1 MGRGHVNS
9 AHGRPRRKGLRPQ
22 IYENMKRFLSIIA
35 LVFAVGALSAQE
47 YDSPEYVSLGR
58 ELPRSK
64 TLPYPTAEEAQALG
78 SGAVA
83 SKYLRPVTGWTRTEE
98 EDATVFTSKYVI
110 PFVWLSRQ
118 AILYVD
124 EASGAYEV
132 LINGQKVG
140 YTANAFTPAEFN
152 ITKASK
158 EDVNT
163 ISIRILKDH
172 WSRRMED
179 FVETREPRVGETYVI
194 SQPTIRVRDVVH
206 NTDVDLKSEYANVE
220 VGLIVKTESLNPKT
234 ARIHYELIAPDTT
247 VVTQGYK
254 DVTLGMRGEDTVKF
268 MARIPY
274 VLTWCADMPVRY
286 RLNIKTQI
294 EGRYAEYQSRMIG
307 FRDIAINEDG
317 DFMING
323 IKTELFYRDF
333 DPLKVTEKDII
344 AARVLKYNA
353 LRFKMGAVPQNVYR
367 MCDSLGMYVIAQIP
381 INTSKSGLSRR
392 IGGNPSNDPKW
403 KAAFLDRAE
412 TAYRTTCGQASV
424 IGYVMAEESSNGINL
439 YETYLRLKALERKRP
454 ILYIEAAGEWNSD

>member
-1 MGRGHVNS
+1 
-9 AHGRPRRKGLRPQ
+9 
-22 IYENMKRFLSIIA
+22 MKRFLSIIA

-98 EDATVFTSKYVI
+98 PDATVFTSKYVI

-132 LINGQKVG
+132 IINGQKVG
-140 YTANAFTPAEFN
+140 YAANAFTPAEFN

-307 FRDIAINEDG
+307 FRDIDINEDG

-403 KAAFLDRAE
+403 KAAYLDRAE

-439 YETYLRLKALERKRP
+439 NETYLRLKALERKRP

>member
-1 MGRGHVNS
+1 
-9 AHGRPRRKGLRPQ
+9 
-22 IYENMKRFLSIIA
+22 MKRFLSIIA

-98 EDATVFTSKYVI
+98 PDATVFTSKYVI

-132 LINGQKVG
+132 IINGQKVG
-140 YTANAFTPAEFN
+140 YAANAFTPAEFN

-307 FRDIAINEDG
+307 FRDIDINEEG

-403 KAAFLDRAE
+403 KAAYLDRAE
-412 TAYRTTCGQASV
+412 TVYRTTCGQASV

>member
-1 MGRGHVNS
+1 
-9 AHGRPRRKGLRPQ
+9 
-22 IYENMKRFLSIIA
+22 MKRFLSIIA

-98 EDATVFTSKYVI
+98 PDATVFTSKYVI

-132 LINGQKVG
+132 IINGQKVG
-140 YTANAFTPAEFN
+140 YAANAFTPAEFN

-158 EDVNT
+158 EEVNT

-307 FRDIAINEDG
+307 FRDIDINEDG

-403 KAAFLDRAE
+403 KAAYLDRAE

>member
-1 MGRGHVNS
+1 
-9 AHGRPRRKGLRPQ
+9 
-22 IYENMKRFLSIIA
+22 MKRFLSIIA

-83 SKYLRPVTGWTRTEE
+83 SKYLRPVTVWTRTEE
-98 EDATVFTSKYVI
+98 PDATVFTSKYVI

-132 LINGQKVG
+132 IINGQKVG
-140 YTANAFTPAEFN
+140 YAANAFTPAEFN

-307 FRDIAINEDG
+307 FRDIDINEEG

-403 KAAFLDRAE
+403 KAAYLDRAE

>member
-1 MGRGHVNS
+1 
-9 AHGRPRRKGLRPQ
+9 
-22 IYENMKRFLSIIA
+22 MKRFLSIIA

-98 EDATVFTSKYVI
+98 ADATVFTSKYVI

-132 LINGQKVG
+132 IINGQKVG

-220 VGLIVKTESLNPKT
+220 VGLVVKTESLNPKT

-307 FRDIAINEDG
+307 FRDIDITEEG

>member
-1 MGRGHVNS
+1 
-9 AHGRPRRKGLRPQ
+9 
-22 IYENMKRFLSIIA
+22 MKRFLSIIA

-98 EDATVFTSKYVI
+98 PDATVFTSKYVI

-132 LINGQKVG
+132 IINGQKVG
-140 YTANAFTPAEFN
+140 YAANAFTPAEFN

-194 SQPTIRVRDVVH
+194 SQPTIRVRDVMH

-307 FRDIAINEDG
+307 FRDIDINEEG

-403 KAAFLDRAE
+403 KAAYLDRAE

>member
-1 MGRGHVNS
+1 
-9 AHGRPRRKGLRPQ
+9 
-22 IYENMKRFLSIIA
+22 MKRFLSIIA

-98 EDATVFTSKYVI
+98 PDATVFTSKYVI

-132 LINGQKVG
+132 IINGHKVG
-140 YTANAFTPAEFN
+140 YAANAFTPAEFN

-307 FRDIAINEDG
+307 FRDIDINEEG

-367 MCDSLGMYVIAQIP
+367 MCDSLGMYVITQIP

-403 KAAFLDRAE
+403 KAAYLDRAE

>member
-1 MGRGHVNS
+1 
-9 AHGRPRRKGLRPQ
+9 
-22 IYENMKRFLSIIA
+22 MKRFLSIIA
-35 LVFAVGALSAQE
+35 LVFAVDALSAQE

-98 EDATVFTSKYVI
+98 PDATVFTSKYVI

-132 LINGQKVG
+132 IINGQKVG
-140 YTANAFTPAEFN
+140 YAANAFTPAEFN

-307 FRDIAINEDG
+307 FRDIDINEDG

-403 KAAFLDRAE
+403 KAAYLDRAE

-439 YETYLRLKALERKRP
+439 YETYMRLKALERKRP

>member
-1 MGRGHVNS
+1 
-9 AHGRPRRKGLRPQ
+9 
-22 IYENMKRFLSIIA
+22 MKRFLSIIA

-98 EDATVFTSKYVI
+98 PDATVFTSKYVI

-132 LINGQKVG
+132 IINGHKVG
-140 YTANAFTPAEFN
+140 YAANAFTPAEFN

-172 WSRRMED
+172 WSHRMED

-307 FRDIAINEDG
+307 FRDIDINEDG

-403 KAAFLDRAE
+403 KAAYLDRAE

>member
-1 MGRGHVNS
+1 
-9 AHGRPRRKGLRPQ
+9 
-22 IYENMKRFLSIIA
+22 MKRFLSIIA

-98 EDATVFTSKYVI
+98 PDATVFSSKYVI

-132 LINGQKVG
+132 IINGQKVG
-140 YTANAFTPAEFN
+140 YAANAFTPAEFN

-307 FRDIAINEDG
+307 FRDIDINEEG

>member
-1 MGRGHVNS
+1 
-9 AHGRPRRKGLRPQ
+9 
-22 IYENMKRFLSIIA
+22 MKRFLSIIA

-132 LINGQKVG
+132 IINGQKVG
-140 YTANAFTPAEFN
+140 YAANAFTPAEFN

-172 WSRRMED
+172 RSRRMED

-307 FRDIAINEDG
+307 FRDIDINEEG

-403 KAAFLDRAE
+403 KAAYLDRAE

>member
-1 MGRGHVNS
+1 
-9 AHGRPRRKGLRPQ
+9 
-22 IYENMKRFLSIIA
+22 MKRFLSIIA

-98 EDATVFTSKYVI
+98 PDATVFTSKYVI

-132 LINGQKVG
+132 IINGQKVG
-140 YTANAFTPAEFN
+140 YAANAFTSAEFN

-307 FRDIAINEDG
+307 FRDIDINEEG

>member
-1 MGRGHVNS
+1 
-9 AHGRPRRKGLRPQ
+9 
-22 IYENMKRFLSIIA
+22 MKRFLSIIA

-98 EDATVFTSKYVI
+98 PDATVFTSKYVI

-132 LINGQKVG
+132 IINGQKVG
-140 YTANAFTPAEFN
+140 YAANAFTPAEFN

-206 NTDVDLKSEYANVE
+206 HTDVDLKREYAHVE

-307 FRDIAINEDG
+307 FRDIDINEEG

-403 KAAFLDRAE
+403 KAAYLDRAE

>member
-1 MGRGHVNS
+1 
-9 AHGRPRRKGLRPQ
+9 
-22 IYENMKRFLSIIA
+22 MKRFLSIIA

-83 SKYLRPVTGWTRTEE
+83 SKYLRPVTGWTRTDEP
-98 EDATVFTSKYVI
+98 DATVFTSKYVI

-132 LINGQKVG
+132 IINGQKVG
-140 YTANAFTPAEFN
+140 YAANAFTPAEFN

-307 FRDIAINEDG
+307 FRDIDINEEG

-403 KAAFLDRAE
+403 KAAYLDRAE

>member
-1 MGRGHVNS
+1 
-9 AHGRPRRKGLRPQ
+9 
-22 IYENMKRFLSIIA
+22 MKRFLSIIA

-64 TLPYPTAEEAQALG
+64 TLPYPTAEEAQALS

-98 EDATVFTSKYVI
+98 PDATVFTSKYVI

-132 LINGQKVG
+132 IINGQKVG
-140 YTANAFTPAEFN
+140 YAANAFTPAEFN

-307 FRDIAINEDG
+307 FRDIDINEDG

-403 KAAFLDRAE
+403 KAAYLDRAE

>member
-1 MGRGHVNS
+1 
-9 AHGRPRRKGLRPQ
+9 
-22 IYENMKRFLSIIA
+22 MKRFLSIIA

-98 EDATVFTSKYVI
+98 PDATVFTSKYVI

-132 LINGQKVG
+132 IINGQKVG
-140 YTANAFTPAEFN
+140 YAANAFTPAEFN

-307 FRDIAINEDG
+307 FRDIDINEEG

-353 LRFKMGAVPQNVYR
+353 LRFKMGAAPQNVYR

-403 KAAFLDRAE
+403 KAAYLDRAE

>member
-1 MGRGHVNS
+1 
-9 AHGRPRRKGLRPQ
+9 
-22 IYENMKRFLSIIA
+22 MKRFLSIIA

-83 SKYLRPVTGWTRTEE
+83 SKYLRPVTGWIRTEE
-98 EDATVFTSKYVI
+98 PDATVFTSKYVI

-132 LINGQKVG
+132 IINGQKVG
-140 YTANAFTPAEFN
+140 YAANAFTPAEFN

-307 FRDIAINEDG
+307 FRDIDINEEG

-403 KAAFLDRAE
+403 KAAYLDRAE

>member
-1 MGRGHVNS
+1 
-9 AHGRPRRKGLRPQ
+9 
-22 IYENMKRFLSIIA
+22 MKRFLSIIA

-64 TLPYPTAEEAQALG
+64 TLLYPTAEEAQALG

-98 EDATVFTSKYVI
+98 PDATVFTSKYVI

-132 LINGQKVG
+132 IINGQKVG
-140 YTANAFTPAEFN
+140 YAANAFTPAEFN

-307 FRDIAINEDG
+307 FRDIDINEDG

-403 KAAFLDRAE
+403 KAAYLDRAE

>member
-1 MGRGHVNS
+1 
-9 AHGRPRRKGLRPQ
+9 
-22 IYENMKRFLSIIA
+22 MKRFLSIIA

-98 EDATVFTSKYVI
+98 PDATVFTSKYVI

-132 LINGQKVG
+132 IINGQKVG
-140 YTANAFTPAEFN
+140 YAANAFTPAEFN

-307 FRDIAINEDG
+307 FRDIDINEEG

-403 KAAFLDRAE
+403 KAACLDRAE

>member
-1 MGRGHVNS
+1 
-9 AHGRPRRKGLRPQ
+9 
-22 IYENMKRFLSIIA
+22 MKRFLSIIA

-64 TLPYPTAEEAQALG
+64 TLPSPPAEEAQALG

-98 EDATVFTSKYVI
+98 PDATVFTSKYVI

-132 LINGQKVG
+132 IINGQKVG
-140 YTANAFTPAEFN
+140 YAANAFTPAEFN

-307 FRDIAINEDG
+307 FRDIDINEEG

-403 KAAFLDRAE
+403 KGAYLDRAE

>member
-1 MGRGHVNS
+1 
-9 AHGRPRRKGLRPQ
+9 
-22 IYENMKRFLSIIA
+22 MKRFLSIIA

-98 EDATVFTSKYVI
+98 PDATVFTSKYVI

-132 LINGQKVG
+132 IINGQKVG
-140 YTANAFTPAEFN
+140 YAANAFTPAEFN

-307 FRDIAINEDG
+307 FRDIDINEDG

-333 DPLKVTEKDII
+333 DPLKVTENDII

-403 KAAFLDRAE
+403 KAAYLDRAE

>member
-1 MGRGHVNS
+1 
-9 AHGRPRRKGLRPQ
+9 
-22 IYENMKRFLSIIA
+22 MKRFLSIIA

-98 EDATVFTSKYVI
+98 PDATVFTSKYVI

-132 LINGQKVG
+132 IINGQKVG
-140 YTANAFTPAEFN
+140 YAANAFTPAEFN

-179 FVETREPRVGETYVI
+179 FVEPRVGETYVI

-307 FRDIAINEDG
+307 FRDIDINEEG

-403 KAAFLDRAE
+403 KAAYLDRAE

>member
-1 MGRGHVNS
+1 
-9 AHGRPRRKGLRPQ
+9 
-22 IYENMKRFLSIIA
+22 MKRILLIIA
-35 LVFAVGALSAQE
+35 LVFATSATLRAQE
-47 YDSPEYVSLGR
+47 EYASPEYVSLGR
-58 ELPRSK
+58 EKPRSK
-64 TLPYPTAEEAQALG
+64 TVPYPTAAEAQALG

-98 EDATVFTSKYVI
+98 ADATVFTSKYVI
-110 PFVWLSRQ
+110 PFMWLSRQ

-132 LINGQKVG
+132 IINGKKVG
-140 YTANAFTPAEFN
+140 YAANAYTPAEFN

-179 FVETREPRVGETYVI
+179 FVETREPRVGETYVV

-254 DVTLGMRGEDTVKF
+254 DVTLGMRSEDTVKF

-307 FRDIAINEDG
+307 FRDVAITEEG

-323 IKTELFYRDF
+323 IKTELFFRDF

-353 LRFKMGAVPQNVYR
+353 LRFEMGAVPQNVYR
-367 MCDSLGMYVIAQIP
+367 MCDSLGMYVITQIP
-381 INTSKSGLSRR
+381 INTSRSGLSRR
-392 IGGNPSNDPKW
+392 IGGNPTNDPKW

-439 YETYLRLKALERKRP
+439 YETYLLLKALERKRP
-454 ILYIEAAGEWNSD
+454 ILYIESVGEWNSD

>member
-1 MGRGHVNS
+1 
-9 AHGRPRRKGLRPQ
+9 
-22 IYENMKRFLSIIA
+22 MKRFLSIIA

-78 SGAVA
+78 SGAAA

-98 EDATVFTSKYVI
+98 PDATVFTSKYVI

-132 LINGQKVG
+132 IINGQKVG
-140 YTANAFTPAEFN
+140 YAANAFTPAEFN

-307 FRDIAINEDG
+307 FRDIDINEEG

-403 KAAFLDRAE
+403 KAAYLDRAE

>member
-1 MGRGHVNS
+1 
-9 AHGRPRRKGLRPQ
+9 
-22 IYENMKRFLSIIA
+22 MKRFLSIIA

-98 EDATVFTSKYVI
+98 PDATVFTSKYVI

-132 LINGQKVG
+132 IINGQKVG
-140 YTANAFTPAEFN
+140 YAANAFTPAEFN

-307 FRDIAINEDG
+307 FRDIDINEEG

-403 KAAFLDRAE
+403 KAAYLDRAK

>member
-1 MGRGHVNS
+1 
-9 AHGRPRRKGLRPQ
+9 
-22 IYENMKRFLSIIA
+22 MKRFLSIIA

-64 TLPYPTAEEAQALG
+64 TLPYPTADEAQALG

-98 EDATVFTSKYVI
+98 PDATVFTSKYVI

-132 LINGQKVG
+132 IINGQKVG
-140 YTANAFTPAEFN
+140 YAANAFTPAEFN

-307 FRDIAINEDG
+307 FRDIDINEDG

-353 LRFKMGAVPQNVYR
+353 LHFKMGAVPQNVYR

-403 KAAFLDRAE
+403 KAAYLDRAE

-439 YETYLRLKALERKRP
+439 YETYMRLKALERKRP

>member
-1 MGRGHVNS
+1 
-9 AHGRPRRKGLRPQ
+9 
-22 IYENMKRFLSIIA
+22 MKRFLSIIA

-98 EDATVFTSKYVI
+98 PDATVFTSKYVI

-132 LINGQKVG
+132 IINGQKVG
-140 YTANAFTPAEFN
+140 YAANAFTPAEFN

-307 FRDIAINEDG
+307 FRDIDINEDG

-392 IGGNPSNDPKW
+392 IGGNPSNAPKW

>member
-1 MGRGHVNS
+1 
-9 AHGRPRRKGLRPQ
+9 
-22 IYENMKRFLSIIA
+22 MKRFLSIIA

-98 EDATVFTSKYVI
+98 PDATVFTSKYVI

-132 LINGQKVG
+132 IINGQKVG
-140 YTANAFTPAEFN
+140 YAANAFTPAEFN

-307 FRDIAINEDG
+307 FRDIDINEDG

-403 KAAFLDRAE
+403 KAAYLDRAE

>member
-1 MGRGHVNS
+1 
-9 AHGRPRRKGLRPQ
+9 
-22 IYENMKRFLSIIA
+22 MKRFLSIIA

-98 EDATVFTSKYVI
+98 PDATVFTSKYVI

-132 LINGQKVG
+132 IINGQKVG
-140 YTANAFTPAEFN
+140 YAANAFTPAEFN

-307 FRDIAINEDG
+307 FRDIDINEEG

-333 DPLKVTEKDII
+333 DPLKVTEKDIV

-403 KAAFLDRAE
+403 KAAYLDRAE